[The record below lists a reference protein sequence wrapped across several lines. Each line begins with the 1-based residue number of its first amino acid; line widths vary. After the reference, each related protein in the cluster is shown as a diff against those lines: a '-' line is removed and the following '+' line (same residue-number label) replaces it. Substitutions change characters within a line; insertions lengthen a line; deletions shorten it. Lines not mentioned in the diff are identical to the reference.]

1 MLCALMVLNLCLA
14 ADGLVSAGVERSIA
28 LVGRARYAA
37 FEVETGGTDLV
48 AFPRRSALARAC
60 ADRACV
66 SYHQYCGAAGEARYC
81 QLQIAGPTGG
91 YQRVTIRAA
100 SPEAVAAGRRS
111 LAYGYRQGNRTMEIP
126 LSLMTAVSDDPRP
139 PRCETRRCR

>member
-14 ADGLVSAGVERSIA
+14 ADGLVSAGVERGIA

-37 FEVETGGTDLV
+37 FEVETGGSDLV
-48 AFPRRSALARAC
+48 IFPRRAALTMAC
-60 ADRACV
+60 VGGVCV
-66 SYHQYCGAAGEARYC
+66 SYHQYCGAAGEAWYC

-100 SPEAVAAGRRS
+100 SPEAVTAGRRS
-111 LAYGYRQGNRTMEIP
+111 LAYEYRQGNRTVEIS
-126 LSLMTAVSDDPRP
+126 LSLMTEVSDDPQP
-139 PRCETRRCR
+139 PQCGTRRCR